1 METTILT
8 PLERWEESGRD
19 IELGLAILADA
30 GSKTLTPHII
40 NRLRRESP
48 DAYLIGKLQYALW
61 KLKPQ
66 TDVPETDFDEKVP
79 AQQFKVKSV
88 GPEAGKAKP
97 QTVPV
102 GGENTNTINT
112 TSDSAPKKKNQV
124 KM

>member
-48 DAYLIGKLQYALW
+48 DAYLIGKLQYALS
-61 KLKPQ
+61 KLDPAPANAPAEPDLTEQKPESKPK
-66 TDVPETDFDEKVP
+66 THSIPAPP
-79 AQQFKVKSV
+79 AQ
-88 GPEAGKAKP
+88 
-97 QTVPV
+97 
-102 GGENTNTINT
+102 
-112 TSDSAPKKKNQV
+112 KKRK
-124 KM
+124 